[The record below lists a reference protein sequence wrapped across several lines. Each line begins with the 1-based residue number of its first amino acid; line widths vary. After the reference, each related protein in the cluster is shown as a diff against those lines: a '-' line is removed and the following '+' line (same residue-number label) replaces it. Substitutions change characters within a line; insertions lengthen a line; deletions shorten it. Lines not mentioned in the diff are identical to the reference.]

1 MFVLPISAV
10 PIASMASVSMR
21 GTQLAV
27 TQKETMAGMNTEKE
41 NWLHDTIHT
50 MLINM
55 VCATFGKRK
64 ENRNEERH

>member
-21 GTQLAV
+21 VAQLAV
-27 TQKETMAGMNTEKE
+27 TQKETMAGMSTKKE
-41 NWLHDTIHT
+41 NWIHDTIHT

-55 VCATFGKRK
+55 MCATFGKRK
-64 ENRNEERH
+64 EKRNE